1 MWKYFLKAGNGNMKA
16 VYEMPKVSFEAF
28 MANNAVSA
36 CGDVNKNVIFDCVM
50 GNKKVQ

>member
-1 MWKYFLKAGNGNMKA
+1 MGMKSMKM

-36 CGDVNKNVIFDCVM
+36 CDGIERARLTA
-50 GNKKVQ
+50 